1 MERVLLMDID
11 GGHIEWM
18 ALYELNV
25 SQDEVVKL
33 VKEWREAEKAVQD
46 DPDEAD
52 LFPGFDQWIR
62 EHPTYDVKCVELEF
76 NPMDA
81 MTGEWL
87 NEVSMP

>member
-1 MERVLLMDID
+1 MDID

-33 VKEWREAEKAVQD
+33 VKEWRAAEKFAEETSV
-46 DPDEAD
+46 EAFD

-62 EHPTYDVKCVELEF
+62 EHPTYNIKCVELEF